1 MCNEVMKEEATAWIA
16 TVISVAGSWLPTA
29 LIVDLGAEMSGL
41 QKELTDFVK
50 DKVVM
55 EDGIIDI
62 LFVSKV

>member
-1 MCNEVMKEEATAWIA
+1 V
-16 TVISVAGSWLPTA
+16 SLAGSWLPAA
-29 LIVDLGAEMSGL
+29 LIVDPGAEMSGL

>member
-1 MCNEVMKEEATAWIA
+1 V
-16 TVISVAGSWLPTA
+16 SLAGSWLPTA

-41 QKELTDFVK
+41 QKELTDFIK